1 MRARLPIQET
11 RLRKRNAGEERR
23 NMPLIQWSSAL
34 SVNVKEID
42 DQHMKLIQMI
52 NNLDNAMQTGQG
64 KNKVGEILTQ
74 MVNYAVGHFAL
85 EEKYFDKFGYPDTP
99 AHKAEHQKF
108 IAEVSKFKQ
117 DFEAG
122 TLGLSIK
129 VLSFLSD
136 WLRGHI
142 MGVDKKYSAFFNEKG
157 LK

>member
-1 MRARLPIQET
+1 MS
-11 RLRKRNAGEERR
+11 
-23 NMPLIQWSSAL
+23 LIQWSSAL

-52 NNLDNAMQTGQG
+52 NSLDSAMQTGQG
-64 KNKVGEILTQ
+64 KTKVGEILTQ
-74 MVNYAVGHFAL
+74 MVNYALGHFAL
-85 EEKYFDKFGYPDTP
+85 EEKYFAKFDYPDTP

-108 IAEVSKFKQ
+108 VAEVSKFKK
-117 DFEAG
+117 DFDAG
-122 TLGLSIK
+122 TLGISIK

-142 MGVDKKYSAFFNEKG
+142 MGVDKKYSAFFNENG